1 MILFWHALLS
11 DHHGEGAGGWVMGG
25 AVEWDRAGE
34 VGGGKNNHK
43 DMSV

>member
-11 DHHGEGAGGWVMGG
+11 HRHSEGAGGMGG

-43 DMSV
+43 DISV